1 MAIDMENHGYP
12 GGILD
17 HGDQGGGEALAVA
30 RRPGQYPLQL
40 GLARGLRHTRRCQR
54 VTTRT

>member
-17 HGDQGGGEALAVA
+17 HGDQGGA
-30 RRPGQYPLQL
+30 RLLPWPVGQ
-40 GLARGLRHTRRCQR
+40 
-54 VTTRT
+54 VRTHYSWV